1 MKILFYSSQ
10 SYDKESFE
18 LANKKHHFQIEFLDA
33 HLNPKTAL
41 LASGYDVVC
50 VFVNDDL
57 GSETIKA
64 LCETGVRLVALRCA
78 GYNNVDLDSAKTCGL
93 EVVRVPEYSPY
104 AVAEHACALIL
115 TLNRKTHKAFN
126 RTRESNFKISGLKGF
141 DMHGKTV
148 GIIGCG
154 RIGKIAAKIFS
165 GFGMKVL
172 VCDPMYKL
180 DQEYIK
186 VVELDTL
193 LAESDIISLHCPL
206 NKTTKHMINTET
218 ISKMKTGVMLI
229 NTSRGALIDTK
240 AVIKGLK
247 SQKIGYLGI
256 DVYEEEA
263 DLFFEDHTGMIMT
276 DDILA
281 RLLTFPNVLVTGHQ
295 AFFTNEAV
303 TKIAEVTLE
312 NIKAFSESKKLENAV
327 IA

>member
-10 SYDKESFE
+10 NYDKESFE
-18 LANKKHHFQIEFLDA
+18 IANEEHSFQFEFLDT

-41 LASGYDVVC
+41 LANGYDVVC

-57 GSETIKA
+57 GPETIKA
-64 LCETGVRLVALRCA
+64 LCETGVKLIALRCA
-78 GYNNVDLDSAKTCGL
+78 GYNNVDLEAAKSCEL
-93 EVVRVPEYSPY
+93 EVVRVPAYSPY
-104 AVAEHACALIL
+104 AVAEHACALVL

-126 RTRESNFKISGLKGF
+126 RTRESNFKISGLRGF

-154 RIGKIAAKIFS
+154 KIGEIAAKIFN

-172 VCDPMYKL
+172 VSDP
-180 DQEYIK
+180 EYNSDLSFVE
-186 VVELDTL
+186 VVNLEELLKD
-193 LAESDIISLHCPL
+193 SDIISLHCPL
-206 NKTTKHMINTET
+206 NPKTKHMINAET
-218 ISKMKTGVMLI
+218 IKKMKDGVMLI

-240 AVIKGLK
+240 AVINGLK
-247 SQKIGYLGI
+247 SKKIGYLGI

-263 DLFFEDHTGMIMT
+263 DLFFEDHTDSILT
-276 DDILA
+276 DDVLI
-281 RLLTFPNVLVTGHQ
+281 RLLSFPNVLVTGHQ
-295 AFFTNEAV
+295 AFFTNEAISE
-303 TKIAEVTLE
+303 IAEVTLE

>member
-10 SYDKESFE
+10 SYDKESFG
-18 LANKKHHFQIEFLDA
+18 LANKDYDYEIEYLDA
-33 HLNPKTAL
+33 HLSPKTAL
-41 LASGYDVVC
+41 LANGYDVVC

-57 GSETIKA
+57 SAETIKS
-64 LCETGVRLVALRCA
+64 LCENGVKLVALRCA
-78 GYNNVDLDSAKTCGL
+78 GYNNVDLKAAKECGL

-104 AVAEHACALIL
+104 AVAEHACALAL
-115 TLNRKTHKAFN
+115 TLNRKTHKAYN
-126 RTRESNFKISGLKGF
+126 RTRESNFKIAGLKGF

-154 RIGKIAAKIFS
+154 KIGEIAARIFN

-172 VCDPMYKL
+172 VSDPTYKA
-180 DQEYIK
+180 
-186 VVELDTL
+186 ELDFIKLVDLEEL
-193 LAESDIISLHCPL
+193 LRDSDLISLHCPL
-206 NKTTKHMINTET
+206 NQDTKHLINAET
-218 ISKMKTGVMLI
+218 IKTMKDGVMLI

-240 AVIKGLK
+240 AVIDGLK

-263 DLFFEDHTGMIMT
+263 DLFFEDHTESILT
-276 DDILA
+276 DDVLA
-281 RLLTFPNVLVTGHQ
+281 RLLSFPNVLVTGHQ

-303 TKIAEVTLE
+303 SEIAKVTLE
-312 NIKAFSESKKLENAV
+312 NIKAFSESKTLENAV